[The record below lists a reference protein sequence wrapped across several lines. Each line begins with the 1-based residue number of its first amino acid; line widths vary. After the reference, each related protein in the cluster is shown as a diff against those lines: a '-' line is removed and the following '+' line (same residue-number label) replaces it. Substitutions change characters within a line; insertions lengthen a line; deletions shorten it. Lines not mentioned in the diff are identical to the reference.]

1 MSYQS
6 GTTLAART
14 EKMIEKKTT
23 WTTATLK
30 DLADLFGLEKSGDRV
45 SRIIQVKESSFE
57 TVDEG
62 L

>member
-1 MSYQS
+1 M
-6 GTTLAART
+6 ART

-45 SRIIQVKESSFE
+45 SRITQIKGSRI
-57 TVDEG
+57 
-62 L
+62 